1 MVYKL
6 FLKFHN
12 SQVKSEI
19 SIENPEPQATQSSS
33 AAAAEVV
40 VSEEQTNATNQ
51 KKLEERIAL

>member
-19 SIENPEPQATQSSS
+19 SIENPEPQATQSA

-40 VSEEQTNATNQ
+40 VSDEQTNATNQ